1 MQLCSVNSSVP
12 GTARL
17 PIWQDTLIRGL
28 SLFLSTG
35 WREPKT
41 LGIAGRLADNYD
53 TSLETAIAK
62 VPILSYHL
70 NMCLVFVFHIQLVL
84 WPFDAQLV
92 DDDGGQ
98 ESGTSTSNRKLQ
110 LLR

>member
-1 MQLCSVNSSVP
+1 MHLLGDSSSLDSTSLSSSDVQLFNVNSSVP

-53 TSLETAIAK
+53 TSLRTAIAK
-62 VPILSYHL
+62 VQSYL
-70 NMCLVFVFHIQLVL
+70 II
-84 WPFDAQLV
+84 
-92 DDDGGQ
+92 
-98 ESGTSTSNRKLQ
+98 
-110 LLR
+110 